1 MSWSVTAFFHQRTAH
16 RALHAAQI
24 LSECLL
30 NPLPDLLAHVPK
42 GGTTVAVCYYR
53 QERISKGV
61 MKIRSTRKDGAVLLG
76 ISAHVQRSQR
86 MRRQTHPTTLLGVR
100 KYRYPLQPLPQLR
113 TYVPRWVH
121 FPRLRF
127 ISIAIPRVYEPF
139 GHLRSCC
146 VVRAE
151 EQYFLHARFSQ
162 CVQRSADVN

>member
-1 MSWSVTAFFHQRTAH
+1 MSWPVTAFFHQRTAH
-16 RALHAAQI
+16 RALHAARI

-76 ISAHVQRSQR
+76 ISAHGNNVVKGCVVKHIQRLCSVCGNID
-86 MRRQTHPTTLLGVR
+86 THFSHYRNCAPMYLGGFTSRAV
-100 KYRYPLQPLPQLR
+100 
-113 TYVPRWVH
+113 
-121 FPRLRF
+121 RF

-151 EQYFLHARFSQ
+151 EQYFLHAHFLNVFSE
-162 CVQRSADVN
+162 VLT